1 MVLWQPRGFLR
12 GKCIVTHISLVQV
25 VDGTDCGE
33 GGPGARGRGGGLRG
47 GGWGA
52 LAEGKTSILQTEA
65 FKTFDLHPK
74 RSLRKLQNEAN
85 GPWRINNMTLAYLQ
99 HDMGKLR
106 LTPIAV
112 C

>member
-1 MVLWQPRGFLR
+1 MSTTSWIEGQGAWGGPVR
-12 GKCIVTHISLVQV
+12 
-25 VDGTDCGE
+25 E
-33 GGPGARGRGGGLRG
+33 GGVR